1 MEESLGFGPITDI
14 RLTDMS
20 DPHIAAPTAAPLL
33 PVAVLAVAA
42 DEDRAERLQEAG
54 AHLIAL
60 GGDGDV
66 PSVGAL
72 VNAVHSDF
80 AETYIIVADGPR
92 LNLVLPQVKR
102 ILGRRVEIITAA
114 NAAEEERIV
123 RTFDKALPIADNV
136 ARMRRLAER

>member
-1 MEESLGFGPITDI
+1 M
-14 RLTDMS
+14 
-20 DPHIAAPTAAPLL
+20 
-33 PVAVLAVAA
+33 AA
-42 DEDRAERLQEAG
+42 DEARAERLQEAG

-80 AETYIIVADGPR
+80 AETYIVVGDGPR

-102 ILGRRVEIITAA
+102 ILGRRVEIITAGD
-114 NAAEEERIV
+114 AAEEERIV
-123 RTFDKALPIADNV
+123 RAFDKGLSAGENA
-136 ARMRRLAER
+136 ARMRRLHEKDSA

>member
-1 MEESLGFGPITDI
+1 M
-14 RLTDMS
+14 
-20 DPHIAAPTAAPLL
+20 
-33 PVAVLAVAA
+33 
-42 DEDRAERLQEAG
+42 
-54 AHLIAL
+54 
-60 GGDGDV
+60 
-66 PSVGAL
+66 
-72 VNAVHSDF
+72 NAVHSDF

-123 RTFDKALPIADNV
+123 RAFDKALPIADNV